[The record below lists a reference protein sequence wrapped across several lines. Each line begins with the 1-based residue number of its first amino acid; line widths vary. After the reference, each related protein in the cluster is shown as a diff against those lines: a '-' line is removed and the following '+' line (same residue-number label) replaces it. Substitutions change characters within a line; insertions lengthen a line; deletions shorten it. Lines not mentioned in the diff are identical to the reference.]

1 MVQTFEPNTKGYT
14 IMAEAISTAPLPKAR
29 YGLRVLSWP
38 EFPMGSESGAFD
50 PLLTP
55 PNIAC
60 DVASSVQCKKYN
72 VLFR

>member
-38 EFPMGSESGAFD
+38 EFPMGMESGVLD
-50 PLLTP
+50 PLLAP
-55 PNIAC
+55 PTIAS
-60 DVASSVQCKKYN
+60 DVVNSVQCKKYN